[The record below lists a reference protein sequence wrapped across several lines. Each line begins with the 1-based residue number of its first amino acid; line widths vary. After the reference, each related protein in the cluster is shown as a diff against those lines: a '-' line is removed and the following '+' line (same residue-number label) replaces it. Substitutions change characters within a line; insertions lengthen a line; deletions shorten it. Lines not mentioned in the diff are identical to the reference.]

1 MNNNPPS
8 LRLYCQE
15 GPKQFP
21 LHVQLQCS
29 WSGAKSKRLVLLST
43 PCVRCGSLS
52 LVGCSGRVVFLSLR
66 SEVILNF
73 KVRI

>member
-1 MNNNPPS
+1 MNNNHLFSASSVKRVLNNS
-8 LRLYCQE
+8 LY
-15 GPKQFP
+15 
-21 LHVQLQCS
+21 VQLQCS